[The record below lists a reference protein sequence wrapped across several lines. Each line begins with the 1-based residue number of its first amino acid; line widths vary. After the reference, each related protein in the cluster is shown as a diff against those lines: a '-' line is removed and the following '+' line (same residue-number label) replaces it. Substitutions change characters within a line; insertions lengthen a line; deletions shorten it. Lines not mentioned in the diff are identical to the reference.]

1 MAEQNLQS
9 ANPAVFLNPFEG
21 FDGQKI
27 IRRIIGIWAIILIFI
42 VLSLLCGW
50 LYLRYTPPSYLSS
63 TSILIKEDKKS
74 SSGLDNAI
82 LKELTAGSMNKSIGN
97 EIELLKSF
105 DMMEQVILNLEQYFT
120 YKSIGRFADRISYQG
135 FFPINI
141 TTPNIRSLSR
151 PFTILM
157 EKNGDKGWFW
167 RIDSS
172 GTPKHKIVLGKVEK
186 YNNIDF
192 IFKDLPDSLGGMP
205 VNRAGTEKAF
215 SYKIDVNP
223 LVATVNYFISK
234 LKVEPV
240 SENASVISMDLV
252 DYNED
257 RSVMILKELTRE
269 YNEKNFIDKNEVNSN
284 TVRFLD
290 DRLRIF
296 ERDLKAIESRV
307 SSFKSQ
313 NKVTSVTGEASQFL
327 QQAGEV
333 DAMKINQRNQLNL
346 IAALE
351 NELITN
357 RNNPTLVP
365 STLGISEPT
374 LNSMIQQHNQLVL
387 KREQMAALSGPK
399 NPGLLDLDR
408 QIQNLRGSMI
418 SNVASL
424 KSAYAAQLNAYIA
437 KDRELSRS
445 LVGVPEVERNL
456 LEITRDRNVREQL
469 YFFLLQKRAES
480 AIALASSVIDSRI
493 VEKPRTIGM
502 VSPKSKPVWILAL
515 FLGFFIPVV
524 YVLLKDALDNTVGDK
539 SEISTFTHAPLLGEI
554 SYIRNLK
561 KRIIVSDG
569 DRSVVA
575 EQFRTI
581 RTQLEFTAKGKGLK
595 RILVTSFRPGEGKSF
610 TSLNLAAS
618 YTLLKKKVLI
628 LEFDLRKPRLARY
641 LGLERKE
648 GISSYLS
655 GKGNIDELIQEVP
668 GYHGNFF
675 IISAGPIPPNPA
687 ELINGDYMIQFMK
700 ELEER
705 FDVIILDTPP
715 FGVVA
720 DPLLL
725 EKYSD
730 ISIVVLRQGFTLKSV
745 YTEINN
751 RFSNKQDLHIY
762 TILNGVGMQKKY
774 EYAYGNYS
782 YGYGYYSDV
791 ELKKRF
797 SLSGIAKLFKI

>member
-1 MAEQNLQS
+1 MSEQNIQA
-9 ANPAVFLNPFEG
+9 ANPSVVLNPFEG

-27 IRRIIGIWAIILIFI
+27 IRRIIGIWPIILIFI
-42 VLSLLCGW
+42 ILGLFTGW
-50 LYLRYTPPSYLSS
+50 LYLRYTLPSYLSS

-74 SSGLDNAI
+74 SSSIVDNAI
-82 LKELTAGSMNKSIGN
+82 LKELTAGSMNKSVGN

-105 DMMEQVILNLEQYFT
+105 DMMEHVVRNLEQYFT
-120 YKSIGRFADRISYQG
+120 YKTIGRFADRISYQG
-135 FFPINI
+135 FFPINVSAA
-141 TTPNIRSLSR
+141 NIEKLSR
-151 PFTILM
+151 PFTILI

-167 RIDSS
+167 RVDSS
-172 GTPKHKIVLGKVEK
+172 GTKRNKIVLGKVES
-186 YNNIDF
+186 YNNIDLV
-192 IFKDLPDSLGGMP
+192 FKSVPDSIGGNP
-205 VNRAGTEKAF
+205 TSPSPTAF
-215 SYKIDVNP
+215 SYKVDVNP

-234 LKVEPV
+234 LKVEQV

-252 DYNED
+252 DYNDE
-257 RSVMILKELTRE
+257 RSIAILQELTRE

-284 TVRFLD
+284 TVKFLD
-290 DRLRIF
+290 ERLRIF

-313 NKVTSVTGEASQFL
+313 NKVTSVTAEASQFL

-333 DAMKINQRNQLNL
+333 DMLKTNQKNQLNL

-365 STLGISEPT
+365 STLGLSEPT
-374 LNSMIQQHNQLVL
+374 LGSMIQEHNGLVL
-387 KREQMAALSGPK
+387 DRERLASISGPK

-418 SNVASL
+418 RNIASL
-424 KSAYAAQLNAYIA
+424 KSAYTAQLNSIVARD
-437 KDRELSRS
+437 KELSKS

-480 AIALASSVIDSRI
+480 AIALASSVVDSRI
-493 VEKPRTIGM
+493 VEAPRTIGM
-502 VSPKSKPVWILAL
+502 VSPKSKPVWLIAL
-515 FLGFFIPVV
+515 FLGFFIPVI
-524 YVLLKDALDNTVGDK
+524 YVMLRDALDNTVGDK
-539 SEISTFTHAPLLGEI
+539 AEISTHTIAPLLGEI
-554 SYIRNLK
+554 SFIRKLK
-561 KRIIVSDG
+561 KRIIISDG
-569 DRSVVA
+569 DRSIVA
-575 EQFRTI
+575 EQFRSI

-641 LGLERKE
+641 LDLERKD
-648 GISSYLS
+648 GISSFLS
-655 GKGNIDELIQEVP
+655 GKSAIDDLIQEVP
-668 GYHGNFF
+668 GYHGNFY

-687 ELINGDYMIQFMK
+687 ELINGEYMEPFME
-700 ELEER
+700 ELERR
-705 FDVIILDTPP
+705 FDIIILDTPP

-725 EKYSD
+725 EKYAD
-730 ISIVVLRQGFTLKSV
+730 ISIVVLRQGFTNKSV
-745 YTEINN
+745 YSEINS
-751 RFSNKQDLHIY
+751 RSAAKPDLLIY

-782 YGYGYYSDV
+782 YGYGYYSDDDQN
-791 ELKKRF
+791 KRF
-797 SLSGIAKLFKI
+797 SLSKLARLFKV